1 MAQNSIAM
9 GHIADSLMGGI
20 RRAVII
26 LMVSLVRLYQLLVS
40 PLLGP
45 RCRFWPSCSSYT
57 IEAIQVHGPLKGGW
71 MAIKRIVKCH
81 PGHPGGMDPVPGG
94 RSEALCQQADTELER
109 ASQRACC
116 DDDNASGK

>member
-1 MAQNSIAM
+1 MKNGWQALQR
-9 GHIADSLMGGI
+9 GG
-20 RRAVII
+20 RRLLTA
-26 LMVSLVRLYQLLVS
+26 LMVGCIRVYQYTIS

-71 MAIKRIVKCH
+71 MAVKRIVKCH

-94 RSEALCQQADTELER
+94 RSETLCQ
-109 ASQRACC
+109 
-116 DDDNASGK
+116 DDDDCPADRCGSSSCRH

>member
-1 MAQNSIAM
+1 MHWA
-9 GHIADSLMGGI
+9 
-20 RRAVII
+20 RAAGRILRQLII
-26 LMVSLVRLYQLLVS
+26 MLMVGTVRAYQYVIS

-81 PGHPGGMDPVPGG
+81 PGNPGGMDPVPGG
-94 RSEALCQQADTELER
+94 RSEQLCKEDDEQ
-109 ASQRACC
+109 SQPPSSCC
-116 DDDNASGK
+116 KHHL

>member
-1 MAQNSIAM
+1 MITV
-9 GHIADSLMGGI
+9 LK
-20 RRAVII
+20 AVQCGLSRLLAG
-26 LMVSLVRLYQLLVS
+26 LMVCCVRAYQFTIS

-71 MAIKRIVKCH
+71 LAAKRLIKCH

-94 RSEALCQQADTELER
+94 RSEQLCKEDAEVSDTNTPNR
-109 ASQRACC
+109 RHHCC
-116 DDDNASGK
+116 R